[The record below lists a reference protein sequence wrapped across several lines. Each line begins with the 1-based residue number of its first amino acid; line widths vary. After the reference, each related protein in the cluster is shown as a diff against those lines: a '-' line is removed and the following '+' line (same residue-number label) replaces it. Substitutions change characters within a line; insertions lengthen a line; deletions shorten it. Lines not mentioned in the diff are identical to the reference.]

1 MNAIDTLANTLLI
14 RLAWTSV
21 QATLLIGALWLL
33 GRWMPRLSPAIRCT
47 LWWLLAAQLLV
58 GLLASTSV
66 RLPLLSSTP
75 HATFVAASTG
85 QQITTSL
92 SNQPMAPS
100 VSVAPPDSAAT
111 TIEQSKTIGPL
122 HWQRLL
128 LALWAAG
135 LFVQLLLV
143 ARQWQRAR
151 IVLRESVPLR
161 DDTLQA
167 LCAQQAHALGLR
179 GCPQLR
185 MSSAIASPQVAGLY
199 RPTVLL
205 PASQLLTTEESAMAL
220 AHELAHL
227 RRGDLWL
234 VWVPA
239 IAQRLFFFY
248 PLVAWA
254 MREYALN
261 REAAC
266 DAQVLQQY
274 RGAPQTYGR
283 LLLRLGVAHPMH
295 SGLAGASP
303 TFQNL
308 KRRLTMLQQTVND
321 TTPRGRSW
329 LLVMLFAA
337 AGVLP
342 YRVTAAGNQ
351 TQGETPAEPGPVAAL
366 AVTPAPPPISPPPP
380 LPPVAPLPPPPTP
393 PTPPPPPPPPPT
405 PDLGFDA
412 RHVDID
418 VHSNTSHGFV
428 MIEGD
433 TVMIN
438 GDDSDLA
445 AAKQLHG
452 GKGPVLWFRHDDKAY
467 LIRDPNYIERAKAF
481 YAPIKEMARQEG
493 ELGAQEGRLGGQE
506 GAIGAR
512 QGAIGAEEAQL
523 AAREAVLAAQSGQDS
538 HAAAQEARLAQQKTR
553 DEYRQREAALS
564 QQEAELSK
572 QQAELGKQQK
582 VLSGRMR
589 LTSEKANQQMDQL
602 LDEAVSKGVAQ
613 PASLR

>member
-1 MNAIDTLANTLLI
+1 MNAIDTLADTLLI

-33 GRWMPRLSPAIRCT
+33 GHWMPRLSPAVRCM

-75 HATFVAASTG
+75 HATFVATSTG
-85 QQITTSL
+85 QRITTPL
-92 SNQPMAPS
+92 SDEVTAPS
-100 VSVAPPDSAAT
+100 AFSAASSPV
-111 TIEQSKTIGPL
+111 TIAHEQPAAVGSV

-128 LALWAAG
+128 LALWVAG
-135 LFVQLLLV
+135 LFVQALLV
-143 ARQWQRAR
+143 ARQWLRAR
-151 IVLRESVPLR
+151 AVLRESVPLH
-161 DDTLQA
+161 DATLQA
-167 LCAQQAHALGLR
+167 LCAQQARALGLR
-179 GCPQLR
+179 RCPQLR

-199 RPTVLL
+199 RPIVLL
-205 PASQLLTTEESAMAL
+205 PASQLLTAEESAMAL

-266 DAQVLQQY
+266 DAQVLQQH
-274 RGAPQTYGR
+274 RGAPHTYGR
-283 LLLRLGVAHPMH
+283 LLLRLGVAHPTH

-321 TTPRGRSW
+321 TTPRGRGW
-329 LLVMLFAA
+329 LLVVLFAA

-342 YRVTAAGNQ
+342 YRVTAAANQ
-351 TQGETPAEPGPVAAL
+351 TQGAIPADSGAVPALVAAP
-366 AVTPAPPPISPPPP
+366 TPPSPSPPPP
-380 LPPVAPLPPPPTP
+380 LPPTEPLPPPPTP
-393 PTPPPPPPPPPT
+393 PAPPPPPPPPPS
-405 PDLGFDA
+405 DLGFNA
-412 RHVDID
+412 QHVDID
-418 VHSNTSHGFV
+418 IHSNTNHGFV

-433 TVMIN
+433 TVMVN

-452 GKGPVLWFRHDDKAY
+452 GKGPVLWFRRGDKAY
-467 LIRDPNYIERAKAF
+467 LIRDPSYIERAKAV
-481 YAPIKEMARQEG
+481 YAPIKELARQEG

-512 QGAIGAEEAQL
+512 QGAIGAQQAQL
-523 AAREAVLAAQSGQDS
+523 AAREAVLATRSDQDS
-538 HAAAQEARLAQQKTR
+538 RTAAQEVRLAQQKSR
-553 DEYRQREAALS
+553 DEFHRQEAVLS
-564 QQEAELSK
+564 QQQAELGK

-589 LTSEKANQQMDQL
+589 LSSEKANQQMDQL

-613 PASLR
+613 GASLR